1 MQHLVAVQE
10 EWADVKQTDI
20 TISLPALHVVARPY
34 TTFHDKTLPSRQYTL
49 WGRGDVIK

>member
-34 TTFHDKTLPSRQYTL
+34 TTFHEQDITFTTIHTMGT
-49 WGRGDVIK
+49 WGRH